1 MDDVPTSN
9 MPVCLSEDEGP
20 EDENAN
26 SIATQLVR
34 PVHEYP
40 KGGDLWMILEKRNLV
55 RREEEERGG
64 LSDGGTWASPATIYV
79 GLDLRRVDR

>member
-40 KGGDLWMILEKRNLV
+40 KGGDLEQ
-55 RREEEERGG
+55 
-64 LSDGGTWASPATIYV
+64 
-79 GLDLRRVDR
+79 LDDPGEA